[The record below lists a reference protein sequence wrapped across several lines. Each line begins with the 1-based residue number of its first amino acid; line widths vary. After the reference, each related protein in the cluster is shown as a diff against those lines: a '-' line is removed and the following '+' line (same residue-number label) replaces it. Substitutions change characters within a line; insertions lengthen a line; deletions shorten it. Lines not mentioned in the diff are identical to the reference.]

1 MLIFGNDACNNGIW
15 RFFLGYAIA
24 LGGKGGTGKT
34 TVAGLLIRYMLDH
47 GMKPL
52 LAIDADSNSNLND
65 VLGVSLEGTLS
76 DAREEMKTS
85 VPVGMTKDIFMEMK
99 MEQALV
105 EGTGFDLIAMGR
117 PEGPGCYC
125 AANNLLSSL
134 IDRLIR
140 NYEYI
145 VIDNEAGMEH
155 FSRLTQKDID
165 LLVLVSDPS
174 RRSLSAA
181 CRIAELVRTLP
192 MHVAEIV
199 LVINQVRENPAEWPD
214 EVLKVFGEEKIVC
227 LPADPLLARFD
238 FEGKPTITLPGDANV
253 VRAAD
258 AFFDRLFTGKVNLP

>member
-1 MLIFGNDACNNGIW
+1 
-15 RFFLGYAIA
+15 LGYAVA

-34 TVAGLLIRYMLDH
+34 TVAGLLIRYMLKH
-47 GMKPL
+47 GMQPL

-65 VLGVSLEGTLS
+65 VLGVKLEETLS

-105 EGTGFDLIAMGR
+105 EGDGFDLVAMGR

-125 AANNLLSSL
+125 AANNLLSGL

-140 NYEYI
+140 NYQYI

-174 RRSLSAA
+174 RRGLAAA
-181 CRIAELVRTLP
+181 CRIAELVKTLP
-192 MHVAEIV
+192 MRVAGTV
-199 LVINQVRENPAEWPD
+199 LVINQVREEPDAWPE
-214 EVLKVFGEEKIVC
+214 EVMRVFGEERIVC
-227 LPADPLLARFD
+227 LPADPLISKFD
-238 FEGKPTITLPGDANV
+238 LEGKPTVSLPDDADIV
-253 VRAAD
+253 KSAE
-258 AFFDRLFTGKVNLP
+258 AFFEGIFASKT

>member
-1 MLIFGNDACNNGIW
+1 M
-15 RFFLGYAIA
+15 GYAVA

-34 TVAGLLIRYMLDH
+34 TVSGLIIRYMLRH
-47 GMKPL
+47 GMKPV

-65 VLGVSLEGTLS
+65 VLGVSLEDTLS
-76 DAREEMKTS
+76 DAREEMKKS
-85 VPVGMTKDIFMEMK
+85 VPVGMTKDVFMELK

-105 EGTGFDLIAMGR
+105 EGNGFDLIAMGR

-134 IDRLIR
+134 IDRLIK

-174 RRSLSAA
+174 RRGLDAA
-181 CRIAELVRTLP
+181 CRISELVRALP
-192 MHVAEIV
+192 MRVTRTV
-199 LVINQVRENPAEWPD
+199 LVINQVREMPAAWP
-214 EVLKVFGEEKIVC
+214 EQVIRTFGERIAI
-227 LPADPLLARFD
+227 LPADPVLAKFD
-238 FEGKPTITLPGDANV
+238 LEGKPTITLPDNSDV
-253 VRAAD
+253 VIAAD
-258 AFFDRLFTGKVNLP
+258 KLFDRLFEKKVI

>member
-1 MLIFGNDACNNGIW
+1 M
-15 RFFLGYAIA
+15 GYAVA

-34 TVAGLLIRYMLDH
+34 TVAGLLIRYMLNK

-65 VLGVSLEGTLS
+65 VLGVTLESTLS
-76 DAREEMKTS
+76 DAREEMKTN

-105 EGTGFDLIAMGR
+105 EGEGFDLIAMGR

-125 AANNLLSSL
+125 AANNLLSGL

-145 VIDNEAGMEH
+145 IIDNEAGMEH

-174 RRSLSAA
+174 RRGLSAA
-181 CRIAELVRTLP
+181 CRIAELVKTLP
-192 MHVAEIV
+192 MHVSQTI
-199 LVINQVRENPAEWPD
+199 LVINQIREEPAAWPE
-214 EVLKVFGEEKIVC
+214 EVLHIFGKDKIVC
-227 LPADPLLARFD
+227 LPADPLLAKFD
-238 FEGKPTITLPGDANV
+238 LEGKPTVTLPDEALIVKTAEG
-253 VRAAD
+253 
-258 AFFDRLFTGKVNLP
+258 FFDRVLGSRN

>member
-1 MLIFGNDACNNGIW
+1 M
-15 RFFLGYAIA
+15 GYAIA

-99 MEQALV
+99 MEEALV
-105 EGTGFDLIAMGR
+105 EGSGFDLIAMGR

-134 IDRLIR
+134 IDRLIQ
-140 NYEYI
+140 NYQFI

-199 LVINQVRENPAEWPD
+199 LVINQVRENPAGWPE
-214 EVLKVFGEEKIVC
+214 EVLQVFGEEKIVC

-238 FEGKPTITLPGDANV
+238 LEGKPTINLPGDADV

-258 AFFDRLFTGKVNLP
+258 AFFDRLFAGKVN